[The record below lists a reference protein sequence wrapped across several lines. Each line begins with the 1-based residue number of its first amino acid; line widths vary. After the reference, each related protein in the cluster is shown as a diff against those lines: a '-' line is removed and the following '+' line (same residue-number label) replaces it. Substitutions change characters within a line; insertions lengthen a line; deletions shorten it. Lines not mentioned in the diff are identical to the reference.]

1 MKLTD
6 NIIFKYV
13 FILFSLSLFPDI
25 PAAVKEIRQ
34 VRARY
39 MSKKMLKKG
48 GEREISVSIKP
59 KERERDITA

>member
-1 MKLTD
+1 M
-6 NIIFKYV
+6 F
-13 FILFSLSLFPDI
+13 LFYSLSLSLFPDI